1 VPAELLALS
10 LVSLSAI
17 FFVVDPIAAVPIF
30 LAMTRDASAEQRRQT
45 ALRASVAA
53 ALVLSSFALAG
64 AWIFRL
70 LGIGLPA
77 FKVAGGVVLLL
88 LALDMIRTQPSKTR
102 ITEGEVSAGA
112 DKDDVAI
119 VPLAMPLLAGPGSI
133 ATCIV
138 LMARARSGPW
148 WHALPV
154 LGAIAV
160 TCVATYLV
168 LAGATRTEKVLGHTG
183 LAILERAAG
192 LLLVAVAIQFMM
204 DGLGEGLPGLAGLV
218 GRPRLAD

>member
-1 VPAELLALS
+1 VLSEALSLS
-10 LVSLSAI
+10 LVSLSAV
-17 FFVVDPIAAVPIF
+17 FFVVDPLSAVPIF
-30 LAMTRDASAEQRRQT
+30 LAMTRDDSAEKRRHT

-53 ALVLSSFALAG
+53 ALVLSGFALAG

-112 DKDDVAI
+112 DKEDVAI

-154 LGAIAV
+154 LGAIGL
-160 TCVATYLV
+160 TCGAAYLV
-168 LAGATRTEKVLGHTG
+168 LAGASRTEKVLGATG

-192 LLLVAVAIQFMM
+192 LLLVAIAIQFMM
-204 DGLGEGLPGLAGLV
+204 DGLAEGLPGLAGLA
-218 GRPRLAD
+218 RPAAP